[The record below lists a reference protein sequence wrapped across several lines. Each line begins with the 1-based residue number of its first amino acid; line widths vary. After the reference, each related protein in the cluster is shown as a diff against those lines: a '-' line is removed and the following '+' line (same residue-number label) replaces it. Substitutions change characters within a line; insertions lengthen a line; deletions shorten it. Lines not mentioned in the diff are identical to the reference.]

1 MRKQRKR
8 LALPALAAA
17 LLMAV
22 SCAGGKTEEVPTTG
36 STGTE
41 RMTQPATEAPHMHVW
56 QSEFVEP
63 TLTEQGYT
71 RETCT
76 CGESRILRYTGLSGE
91 KEAANAM
98 EHSVLFIGNSY
109 TYYNDSPTIF
119 EMIANGQ
126 GYSPYVMSVTASGYY
141 LRQYNDPND
150 ANGKKVQAQL
160 TGSTAYDVVFLQEQ
174 TTLPAL
180 NAAEFYTNVRILDR
194 QIRAKGAKT
203 VLYQTWGRKAGNS
216 VLSNNGWTNETMT
229 YKIGAAYEAIA
240 AELGAALSPAGSAFY
255 DVYTNHPE
263 IGLYQNDGSHPVLA
277 GSYLAALCHY
287 ATVYG
292 KSPIGV
298 SFVPNGIS
306 AEVALILQTA
316 AHRAVFGGSIIPES
330 YRTTSVGVG
339 S

>member
-1 MRKQRKR
+1 MNRQKKR
-8 LALPALAAA
+8 LAPLAFLAAV
-17 LLMAV
+17 LMAV
-22 SCAGGKTEEVPTTG
+22 SCASGKTDDVLTG
-36 STGTE
+36 SNETE
-41 RMTQPATEAPHMHVW
+41 SETQPATEAPHTHTW

-71 RETCT
+71 KETCT
-76 CGESRILRYTGLSGE
+76 CGESRILGYTGLSGE
-91 KEAANAM
+91 KEAAN
-98 EHSVLFIGNSY
+98 SVLFIGNSY

-160 TGSTAYDVVFLQEQ
+160 TGSIAYDVVFLQEQ

-194 QIRAKGAKT
+194 QIKAKGART
-203 VLYQTWGRKAGNS
+203 VLY
-216 VLSNNGWTNETMT
+216 
-229 YKIGAAYEAIA
+229 
-240 AELGAALSPAGSAFY
+240 LSPAGSAFY
-255 DVYTNHPE
+255 DVYINHPE
-263 IGLYQNDGSHPVLA
+263 IELYQNDGSHPVLA

-292 KSPIGV
+292 KSPVGV

-306 AEVALILQTA
+306 ADVALILQTA

-330 YRTTSVGVG
+330 YRTSSTGVG
-339 S
+339 N

>member
-1 MRKQRKR
+1 MNRQKKR
-8 LALPALAAA
+8 LALLAFLAAV
-17 LLMAV
+17 LMAV
-22 SCAGGKTEEVPTTG
+22 SCASGKTDDVLTG
-36 STGTE
+36 SNETE
-41 RMTQPATEAPHMHVW
+41 SETQPATEAPHTHTW

-71 RETCT
+71 KETCT
-76 CGESRILRYTGLSGE
+76 CGESRILGYTGLSGE

-126 GYSPYVMSVTASGYY
+126 GYSPYVMPVTASGYY

-160 TGSTAYDVVFLQEQ
+160 TGSIAYDVVFLQEQ

-194 QIRAKGAKT
+194 QIKAKGART

-263 IGLYQNDGSHPVLA
+263 IELYQNDGSHPVLA

-292 KSPIGV
+292 KSPVGV

-306 AEVALILQTA
+306 ADVALILQTA

-330 YRTTSVGVG
+330 YRTSSTGVG
-339 S
+339 N

>member
-1 MRKQRKR
+1 M
-8 LALPALAAA
+8 
-17 LLMAV
+17 
-22 SCAGGKTEEVPTTG
+22 
-36 STGTE
+36 
-41 RMTQPATEAPHMHVW
+41 
-56 QSEFVEP
+56 
-63 TLTEQGYT
+63 
-71 RETCT
+71 
-76 CGESRILRYTGLSGE
+76 
-91 KEAANAM
+91 
-98 EHSVLFIGNSY
+98 
-109 TYYNDSPTIF
+109 
-119 EMIANGQ
+119 
-126 GYSPYVMSVTASGYY
+126 
-141 LRQYNDPND
+141 
-150 ANGKKVQAQL
+150 
-160 TGSTAYDVVFLQEQ
+160 VFLQEQ

-194 QIRAKGAKT
+194 QIKAKGART

-263 IGLYQNDGSHPVLA
+263 IELYQNDGSHPVLA

-292 KSPIGV
+292 KSPVGV

-306 AEVALILQTA
+306 ADVALILQTA

-330 YRTTSVGVG
+330 YRTSSTGVG
-339 S
+339 N